1 MLLVRNVMTEDV
13 KTVSPE
19 MDAFDVAGV
28 MRSHDVGSA
37 PVVDGDG
44 HLVGIVTDRDLVIRV
59 LGDRADPK
67 GIRVGDVATRRSIFT
82 ISPDAQVSEARA
94 LMAAE
99 RIRRLPVVKGE
110 RLVGIVSLGDV
121 AEADSSARAVGE
133 ALKEISAS
141 PATLERALRPDPG
154 TPDRVMKHRSIC
166 EIPISCA
173 ISVWVIPLK
182 KRRYRMRRS
191 RTGSFSS
198 AGATDAHPSAISN
211 DGSA

>member
-1 MLLVRNVMTEDV
+1 MTRDLLAIRRDPAYPERTLDMRADRRFTPVGSGKIEWLFVRKAPVLKEGERMLLVRNVMTEDV

-44 HLVGIVTDRDLVIRV
+44 RLVGIVTDRDLVIRV

-154 TPDRVMKHRSIC
+154 TPDRVRKHRS
-166 EIPISCA
+166 
-173 ISVWVIPLK
+173 
-182 KRRYRMRRS
+182 
-191 RTGSFSS
+191 
-198 AGATDAHPSAISN
+198 
-211 DGSA
+211 